1 MNQTT
6 LTIMGFF
13 GLTSENFLNN
23 DVTIDFGNSKI
34 IVGNFIREFEIG
46 VKNNDFY
53 FFFSNSNG
61 IIFRLHVY
69 IGGLF
74 ITGDIRKRIGYQDY
88 ELISFLKNTNNN
100 GVQLFQNL
108 TTNVVY
114 FKKYFQEL
122 IDSE

>member
-23 DVTIDFGNSKI
+23 DVTIDFGNSQI

-46 VKNNDFY
+46 VKKNDFY

-100 GVQLFQNL
+100 GELFQNL

>member
-100 GVQLFQNL
+100 GELFQNL